1 MAILVK
7 YSLNVAPSFILLP
20 MLLNMNLTWKLFRRF
35 SSVYRKQNYIAQL
48 TQFLQTEHLHFSL
61 VPYLYSYELFISLK
75 NKHLPY
81 TASSWYAFYLMI
93 AKSKQSSRYLKAYP
107 QQRQAS
113 TNYAG
118 KKMDIYFPAYTK
130 TYPKCNKTFK
140 ANTGKYFLWVLIA
153 QEIMPTTDM

>member
-61 VPYLYSYELFISLK
+61 VPYLYSYELFIALK

-107 QQRQAS
+107 QQSKLQQIMLGKKWISISQPIQKPIPNVTKPLRQTQAS
-113 TNYAG
+113 T
-118 KKMDIYFPAYTK
+118 F
-130 TYPKCNKTFK
+130 C
-140 ANTGKYFLWVLIA
+140 
-153 QEIMPTTDM
+153 EC